1 MELEDILKDLDEWLF
16 VVSPQLL
23 VLELEYFSLLASKT
37 WVHKQLLVSI
47 DPPIHPQRMALFWH
61 SHCYCFHPQTRPKF
75 PELVKSSPS
84 KTFLRINQ
92 IHDEFLKSIILDVK
106 YQKIWN
112 TQHVFRVYIQIFYVA
127 YCGLDINGKMLVVQ
141 FHILHPK
148 LLTLEV
154 RLLSYKGKKKLFD
167 RFCRWIFGQ
176 LELTNSTC
184 IAGGNFDTSLCPPL
198 LLLRLLWIK

>member
-61 SHCYCFHPQTRPKF
+61 SHYYCFHPQTRPKF

-127 YCGLDINGKMLVVQ
+127 YCGLDIIGKMLVVQ

-154 RLLSYKGKKKLFD
+154 RLLSYKGKKNCLIGFVVGFLGSSNWLTLPVLLEAILTHHSAPLYCFYA
-167 RFCRWIFGQ
+167 FC
-176 LELTNSTC
+176 E
-184 IAGGNFDTSLCPPL
+184 
-198 LLLRLLWIK
+198 

>member
-47 DPPIHPQRMALFWH
+47 DPPIHPQTMALFWH

-75 PELVKSSPS
+75 PELVKSSPFINLAS

-127 YCGLDINGKMLVVQ
+127 YCGLDINGKMLVVSISH
-141 FHILHPK
+141 FTPK
-148 LLTLEV
+148 IIDV
-154 RLLSYKGKKKLFD
+154 RSSSAF
-167 RFCRWIFGQ
+167 
-176 LELTNSTC
+176 EL
-184 IAGGNFDTSLCPPL
+184 
-198 LLLRLLWIK
+198 